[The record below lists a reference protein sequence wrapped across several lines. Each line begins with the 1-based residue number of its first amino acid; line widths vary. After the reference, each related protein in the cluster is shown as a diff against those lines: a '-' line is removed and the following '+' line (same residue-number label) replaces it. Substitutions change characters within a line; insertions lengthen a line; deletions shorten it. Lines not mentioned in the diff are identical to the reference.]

1 LKNKNLELMQELLVD
16 KLYQLQKMEGK
27 GGWTYTLIEEIPP
40 DKKAKFGW
48 VQVSGSIDNFELL
61 RYKLMPWGNG
71 KLFLPVR
78 AEIRKKIKKQAG
90 DWVHIQLYLDNTANE
105 VPEEFLLC
113 LEDDQEAKSFF
124 ETLSE
129 SEQQFYIK
137 WIYEAKK
144 DETKVSRIVNTLRN
158 LVLKKKFY
166 ERVSDKE

>member
-1 LKNKNLELMQELLVD
+1 MQELLVD
-16 KLYQLQKMEGK
+16 RLCQLQKMEGK

-48 VQVSGSIDNFELL
+48 VQVSGTIDNFELL
-61 RYKLMPWGNG
+61 RYKLMPWGNR
-71 KLFLPVR
+71 KLFLPLR

-129 SEQQFYIK
+129 SEQQCYIK
-137 WIYEAKK
+137 WIYETKK

-158 LVLKKKFY
+158 LALKKKFY
-166 ERVSDKE
+166 ERVSDRE